1 MEADE
6 TAWMAAF
13 IEVIA
18 VVCAVLFALSRIG

>member
-13 IEVIA
+13 IEVMA
-18 VVCAVLFALSRIG
+18 VVCAVVFALSRI

>member
-13 IEVIA
+13 IEVMAVICA
-18 VVCAVLFALSRIG
+18 VVFALSRI

>member
-13 IEVIA
+13 IEVMAVICA
-18 VVCAVLFALSRIG
+18 VVFALSRM